1 MNEWMCLSPRLF
13 TVMHLQFIFI
23 NIGCIKATQ
32 GTNNNRN
39 IERRSNVQRSMSTSS
54 SIAFRKREKGRRVK
68 IHKIIWMNEH
78 THLNPSVCLCVLV
91 GRPYVGIF
99 YRWHHFFVHE
109 NGINEGKE
117 QSDKRK
123 TKNNKS
129 AKCIHYKLLLQ
140 ASSMR
145 IFFPPRRCF
154 HIVRCSFEPW
164 TGKRNMEQKRKPKIG
179 SMQSIPNVIIHSL
192 AQPKTDSCLL
202 FGWAGKWIFYIQFWS
217 TPTFALTAPNNFSV
231 RIWNLIFRK

>member
-99 YRWHHFFVHE
+99 YRWHQFFVHE
-109 NGINEGKE
+109 NGINEGRSRATRE
-117 QSDKRK
+117 RRRTTRVLSAFTINYYYKRLACVSSFHLDDVSISFVVRLSLELA
-123 TKNNKS
+123 NEIWNKS
-129 AKCIHYKLLLQ
+129 ENRKLDQCRVFQMLLSILWPNRKLTHVYFLAGQ
-140 ASSMR
+140 ENEYSISN
-145 IFFPPRRCF
+145 FGLHQHSHWRRRTTF
-154 HIVRCSFEPW
+154 LSEFE
-164 TGKRNMEQKRKPKIG
+164 I
-179 SMQSIPNVIIHSL
+179 
-192 AQPKTDSCLL
+192 
-202 FGWAGKWIFYIQFWS
+202 
-217 TPTFALTAPNNFSV
+217 
-231 RIWNLIFRK
+231 